1 VRFSRDEAQ
10 AQPRGQPV
18 PVSASPAERDIL
30 SRAIGL
36 PLPFFHP
43 ASVRHSGRLAARVM
57 LNRSVA
63 MQLKQLIQNLPA
75 ATVVE
80 GPQDREVAGITY
92 DSRRVTPGM
101 VFIAI
106 PGQHVDGHEFIGTAV
121 ERGASAVICERS
133 RMVPGRVTKI
143 QVADVREAM
152 ACAARSYYQHP
163 SAKLKVIGV
172 TGTNGKTTVAFMIKA
187 ILEAAGVK
195 TGLMGTVRYE
205 IGDRVIPAQRTTP
218 ESIEVQQ
225 MMSQMLKADCQAC
238 VMEVSSHALDQKR
251 VHGVEFDVGI
261 FTNLTR
267 DHLDYHGTMENYF
280 AAKKKLFSSLG
291 QGTKKGT
298 SVINIDDDYGARL
311 ADEKDGVEVQLTY
324 GFGEKARL
332 RATKIELNADGSRFV
347 IEAPE
352 RKFAVRLPLIGRHNI
367 YNALAAVGACLSLKI
382 DVVKIQAALNALPP
396 VSGRLEMVSAGQ
408 PFGVFVD
415 YAHTDDALKNVLTTL
430 REITKG
436 RVLVAFG
443 CGGNR
448 DSGKRAKM
456 GRIAAELADF
466 TLITS
471 DNPRK
476 EDPAK
481 IAAQIEEG
489 YKAVRS
495 DSYEMELDRRRAI
508 QQIIAQ
514 AKPDDSVLI
523 AGKGHETYQEF
534 EDTVVPFDDRVH
546 AQEALETLGFTKS

>member
-1 VRFSRDEAQ
+1 MIQKV
-10 AQPRGQPV
+10 
-18 PVSASPAERDIL
+18 L
-30 SRAIGL
+30 
-36 PLPFFHP
+36 
-43 ASVRHSGRLAARVM
+43 
-57 LNRSVA
+57 A
-63 MQLKQLIQNLPA
+63 MQLRQLIEHLPS
-75 ATVVE
+75 ATVE
-80 GPQDREVAGITY
+80 GPLDREVAGITY

-101 VFIAI
+101 VFVAI
-106 PGQHVDGHEFIGTAV
+106 PGQHVDGHEFIGVAV
-121 ERGASAVICERS
+121 ERGASAVICERD
-133 RMVPGRVTKI
+133 RPVHGRVTRI

-187 ILEAAGVK
+187 VLEASGIK

-218 ESIEVQQ
+218 ESLEVQQ

-251 VHGVEFDVGI
+251 VHGVEFAVGI

-280 AAKKKLFSSLG
+280 AEKKKLFASL
-291 QGTKKGT
+291 QRSAKKGAA
-298 SVINIDDDYGARL
+298 VINIDDAYGSRL
-311 ADEKDGVEVQLTY
+311 ASELEPMEVQLTY
-324 GFGEKARL
+324 GFQKHARL
-332 RATKIELNADGSRFV
+332 RATKIELGADGSRFV
-347 IEAPE
+347 VEAPE

-367 YNALAAVGACLSLKI
+367 YNALAAVGACLALKV
-382 DVVKIQAALNALPP
+382 DVVKIQAALNTLPP
-396 VSGRLEMVSAGQ
+396 VPGRLETVSLGQ

-430 REITKG
+430 REITRG
-436 RVLVAFG
+436 RVLVTFG

-448 DSGKRAKM
+448 DAGKRARM
-456 GRIAAELADF
+456 GRVAAELADF

-476 EDPAK
+476 EDPAR

-489 YKAVRS
+489 FRGIRQDAYAI
-495 DSYEMELDRRRAI
+495 ELDRRRAI
-508 QQIIAQ
+508 QQIIAR
-514 AKPDDSVLI
+514 ATPGDSVLL

-534 EDTVVPFDDRVH
+534 EDTVVPFDDCVH
-546 AQEALETLGFTKS
+546 AREALETLGFGG

>member
-1 VRFSRDEAQ
+1 
-10 AQPRGQPV
+10 
-18 PVSASPAERDIL
+18 
-30 SRAIGL
+30 
-36 PLPFFHP
+36 
-43 ASVRHSGRLAARVM
+43 
-57 LNRSVA
+57 
-63 MQLKQLIQNLPA
+63 MQLRELVQNLPG
-75 ATVVE
+75 ATVD
-80 GPQDREVAGITY
+80 GPVDREVAGITY

-101 VFIAI
+101 VFVAI
-106 PGQHVDGHEFIGTAV
+106 PGQHVDGHEFVGTAV
-121 ERGASAVICERS
+121 ERGATAVICERNKII
-133 RMVPGRVTKI
+133 PGRVTKI
-143 QVADVREAM
+143 QVNDVREAM
-152 ACAARSYYQHP
+152 ACAARSYFHHP
-163 SAKLKVIGV
+163 SSKLKVLGV

-187 ILEAAGVK
+187 ILESADIK

-225 MMSQMLKADCQAC
+225 MMAQMLKADCKAC

-280 AAKKKLFSSLG
+280 TAKKSLFASLEDG
-291 QGTKKGT
+291 PKRGA
-298 SVINIDDDYGARL
+298 SVINIDDSFGARL
-311 ADEKDGVEVQLTY
+311 ADETQGVEVQLTY
-324 GFGEKARL
+324 GFGEKSCL

-347 IEAPE
+347 VEATD

-367 YNALAAVGACLSLKI
+367 YNALAAIGACLALKI

-436 RVLVAFG
+436 RVLLAFG

-456 GRIAAELADF
+456 GRIAAEMADYSI
-466 TLITS
+466 ITS

-481 IAAQIEEG
+481 IAAQVEEG
-489 YKAVRS
+489 YKAVRQ
-495 DSYEMELDRRRAI
+495 DAFEIELDRARAI
-508 QQIIAQ
+508 QQIIARAQ
-514 AKPDDSVLI
+514 PGDSVLI

-534 EDTVVPFDDRVH
+534 EDTVVPFDDRIH
-546 AQEALETLGFTKS
+546 AQEALETCGFVGDGRG